1 MVKEVN
7 HDFNNLNKGYVV
19 MKIQTKEQLQE
30 KEFLTVRQA
39 SIYAERSIETIR
51 HWYENGLIEASK
63 DDDGYR
69 YLIPRASIDSH
80 LAKLNGGGAND

>member
-1 MVKEVN
+1 
-7 HDFNNLNKGYVV
+7 

-51 HWYENGLIEASK
+51 HWYENGFIEANK

-69 YLIPRASIDSH
+69 YLIPRVSIDSH
-80 LAKLNGGGAND
+80 LTSLKGGK

>member
-1 MVKEVN
+1 
-7 HDFNNLNKGYVV
+7 

-30 KEFLTVRQA
+30 KEFLTVRQS

-51 HWYENGLIEASK
+51 HWYENGFIEANK

-69 YLIPRASIDSH
+69 YLIPRVSIDSH
-80 LAKLNGGGAND
+80 LTSLKGGK

>member
-1 MVKEVN
+1 
-7 HDFNNLNKGYVV
+7 
-19 MKIQTKEQLQE
+19 MKIQTKEQLQN

-51 HWYENGLIEASK
+51 HWYENGFIEANR

-69 YLIPRASIDSH
+69 YLITRISIDNHIAS
-80 LAKLNGGGAND
+80 LNKGGK